1 MSPHTCV
8 RWGTMSCLWGS
19 IGGKRMGW
27 LDALHYPFMQHAII
41 AVVFAGIAFP
51 LIGVF
56 VISLNLVPLRFA
68 MMHVALLG
76 GAVGLFVKV
85 DPMLMGLLFC
95 AASSLALG
103 PVSEKTKMGL
113 GTLSGYFM
121 TLTLALAFILFYKG
135 NIHVLQAFSILWGNI
150 LSLTRWDLLLVV
162 GVSLAIL
169 GIVFFFFKEIQ
180 AILYDREVALAV
192 GLPEKEFYYLIV
204 FILGLSIAVS
214 MRMIGALLVDA
225 FVLLPAMAAT
235 LISRSLKQL
244 FLFSSL
250 FGLLSGMAGLYFAFL
265 FDIPASSMI
274 ILSASLIIL
283 ICIFFGRRVFIHART
298 EGH

>member
-1 MSPHTCV
+1 
-8 RWGTMSCLWGS
+8 
-19 IGGKRMGW
+19 MGW
-27 LDALHYPFMQHAII
+27 LEALHFPFMQHAII
-41 AVVFAGIAFP
+41 AVFFAGIAFP

-95 AASSLALG
+95 AASSLCLG
-103 PVSEKTKMGL
+103 PVSEKMKMGL

-135 NIHVLQAFSILWGNI
+135 NIHILQAFSILWGNI
-150 LSLTRWDLLLVV
+150 LSLTQWDLLLVV

-169 GIVFFFFKEIQ
+169 GVVFFFFKEIQ

-250 FGLLSGMAGLYFAFL
+250 FGLVSGMAGLYLAFL

-283 ICIFFGRRVFIHART
+283 ICIFLGRRFLIHART
-298 EGH
+298 QGH